1 MEQNLCS
8 SATSMK
14 HTELCSKGAEQ
25 GRARSLPGV

>member
-1 MEQNLCS
+1 MEQKLSS